1 MQSLYFGAAAANHAE
16 TELAMIDLLDQFI
29 RMGQRISAL
38 AFNCSMNGD
47 RGGGVLLPVE
57 IGAYG
62 ATKTWSDQG
71 LRSNGALMAMVH
83 IVHARWTGEVGGQVY
98 RYIREV
104 GAFWECFLVKEPLPT
119 GGYVYN
125 DINDCPY
132 EVCSADHY
140 ATGIGPR
147 FVTPRNPPNSL
158 AFVLTVRKSGVFKP
172 FTYERRLIE
181 RLILPR
187 QARDKHRESTQR

>member
-147 FVTPRNPPNSL
+147 FVTPRNAPNSL

-172 FTYERRLIE
+172 FTYVE